1 MLKQIEEFLKKHLAG
16 IIFLLFAIQPLMDVL
31 SYWLDH
37 VGKSTTLALLLR
49 MAVLAATV
57 LLGYML
63 SRNKKAYWILAIVSV
78 VYFAMHASA
87 MLYVGYVSPF
97 EDITNYVRVIQI
109 PWFTFCFITF
119 MKTEKRA
126 FRWICAGCGVAF
138 AIISVIVLLSVV
150 TGTYAH
156 TYEDTQTGVL
166 GWFATTNSQ
175 AAIMSMLTPIV
186 LYMTYRSKKLPLFIL
201 TAIASC
207 LQLYLLGT
215 RLAYLSIFAA
225 LFGLILVAWLC
236 GKAEKKRCIA
246 MAAVALVCV
255 LGFKASPMYDHSQ
268 IYNQEMAS
276 KQSNLNTMTS
286 MRNIKVDKEGGETEE
301 ERDLTYLRSYNQIY
315 AYYCSD
321 LVQRFGLEKVMEHTN
336 FSTDVAS
343 MTGARKNKIFF
354 CSLLM
359 QEQPFTAEMFGV
371 ERAHMEYKGKNYD
384 VENDFHGI
392 YFLYGI
398 VGLVLF
404 LGFLAYFLYLI
415 GWALIKDIRKYF
427 TMEAGTFGI
436 ALVLALI
443 TAYNTAGILRRPN
456 ASFYLS
462 VILAVIYYLVRVKTY
477 SPNASKAPL
486 LDPLFNL
493 VKKKKTSE
501 PKKSA

>member
-1 MLKQIEEFLKKHLAG
+1 MLKQIEESLKKQLAL
-16 IIFLLFAIQPLMDVL
+16 IIFVLFALQPLMDVL
-31 SYWLDH
+31 SYWLAYL
-37 VGKSTTLALLLR
+37 GKSTSLALLLR

-57 LLGYML
+57 LLGYIL
-63 SRNKKAYWILAIVSV
+63 SDNKKVYWILAAVSV
-78 VYFAMHASA
+78 IYFALHAAA
-87 MLYVGYVSPF
+87 MIYVGYVSPF

-119 MKTEKRA
+119 MKAEKRA
-126 FRWICAGCGVAF
+126 FRWICAGCGAAF
-138 AIISVIVLLSVV
+138 VIISVIVLLSVV

-175 AAIMSMLTPIV
+175 AAIMSMLAPIV
-186 LYMTYRSKKLPLFIL
+186 LYMTYCSKKLPLFIL

-225 LFGLILVAWLC
+225 LFGLIVVTWLC
-236 GKAEKKRCIA
+236 GKAEKKRYIVMLIA
-246 MAAVALVCV
+246 AIVCV
-255 LGFKASPMYDHSQ
+255 LGFKTSPMYEHSQ
-268 IYNQEMAS
+268 IYAQAMES
-276 KQSNLNTMTS
+276 KQSNLNTMNS
-286 MRNIKVDKEGGETEE
+286 MRNVQVTQEE
-301 ERDLTYLRSYNQIY
+301 EEEESDLTYFRSYNQIY

-359 QEQPFTAEMFGV
+359 EEQPFSAELFGV

-398 VGLVLF
+398 IGLVLF
-404 LGFLAYFLYLI
+404 LGFIVYFLYLI

-427 TMEAGTFGI
+427 TIEAGTFGI
-436 ALVLALI
+436 ALIVALI

-462 VILAVIYYLVRVKTY
+462 VILAVIYYLVRVKAY
-477 SPNASKAPL
+477 SPNAAKAPL

-493 VKKKKTSE
+493 FKKDKKSRQ
-501 PKKSA
+501 KKSA